1 MTRRK
6 TTAQTVA
13 HAAPRPTATHSTPT
27 AAPTGPSTTATHTA
41 PTGPCTTATHDALK
55 ADRDAWAALPPKV
68 DWVVG
73 DEVLQLR
80 DCPRCGSTLA
90 KPLDERGTAEA
101 SA

>member
-6 TTAQTVA
+6 SAAPTVA
-13 HAAPRPTATHSTPT
+13 HAAPRPTATH
-27 AAPTGPSTTATHTA
+27 AAPTGPSSTATQTA

-90 KPLDERGTAEA
+90 KPRDAGGAA
-101 SA
+101 

>member
-6 TTAQTVA
+6 SAAQTVA
-13 HAAPRPTATHSTPT
+13 QIAPRP
-27 AAPTGPSTTATHTA
+27 TATHTA

-55 ADRDAWAALPPKV
+55 ADRDAWAALPPKI

-90 KPLDERGTAEA
+90 KPLDKRGPAEA